1 MKATQI
7 LIIPALA
14 LVLAATGCS
23 SKKGMTKPNG
33 DATNSS
39 TSTSAGQNGAG
50 STTGLG
56 DNGGLNGQG
65 LDGANGSVNGSGSA
79 TGGAETDPVKAAL
92 LKRIVH
98 FDYDSSDISDEDEA
112 TLLAHAKYIKGNSS
126 AKVTLAGHTDE
137 RGTREYNM
145 ALGERRAK
153 AVQSFFITNGV
164 ASSQLDTVSYGK
176 EVPVNEGH
184 DEAAWAENRRVEIKY
199 DAGQP

>member
-1 MKATQI
+1 MQATRV
-7 LIIPALA
+7 LMIPALA
-14 LVLAATGCS
+14 LALAITGCS
-23 SKKGMTKPNG
+23 SKKGVVATGG
-33 DATNSS
+33 DAAATGSS
-39 TSTSAGQNGAG
+39 TGSQTGAG

-56 DNGGLNGQG
+56 DNSGLNGQG
-65 LDGANGSVNGSGSA
+65 LDGSSAATDGSSA
-79 TGGAETDPVKAAL
+79 STDPVKAAL

>member
-1 MKATQI
+1 MQATRV
-7 LIIPALA
+7 LMIPALA
-14 LVLAATGCS
+14 LALAITGCS
-23 SKKGMTKPNG
+23 SKKGVVAAGG
-33 DATNSS
+33 DAAATGSS
-39 TSTSAGQNGAG
+39 TSTGPSGAG

-56 DNGGLNGQG
+56 DSSGLNGQG
-65 LDGANGSVNGSGSA
+65 LDGSSAATDGSNG
-79 TGGAETDPVKAAL
+79 TTDPVKAAL

-164 ASSQLDTVSYGK
+164 ASTQLDTVSYGK